1 MILIVTTPFSLDTC
15 WLNKHSLVVYLSL
28 LRPYIHWC
36 RSALMWTALTHSLY
50 SIHTKPATRSNKI
63 PLSLHKTF
71 PMKTLPLLLWSWLG
85 VVSMVKAVKV
95 GLKGPSMWPFLSQA
109 MPSHWFWSYCSTL
122 ECYKGTVSI
131 FKDSNLLASF
141 LKHYSPTPWLTLL
154 LVLLRS
160 GYLKIM

>member
-1 MILIVTTPFSLDTC
+1 MEGLWTLIVTIPFSLYNC
-15 WLNKHSLVVYLSL
+15 WLNKHSLVVYLSV

-36 RSALMWTALTHSLY
+36 RPALMWTALTHSLY

-95 GLKGPSMWPFLSQA
+95 SVPKVIFLQAAEFNYIKNQINQNKRIIKIDLLFYILKWKKWEGFGWFL
-109 MPSHWFWSYCSTL
+109 T
-122 ECYKGTVSI
+122 
-131 FKDSNLLASF
+131 
-141 LKHYSPTPWLTLL
+141 
-154 LVLLRS
+154 
-160 GYLKIM
+160 